1 MRYRN
6 WTENLQQDWCISRQ
20 RFFGVPFP
28 LWYPLD
34 SDGKPDFSRHLLAD
48 IQELPVD
55 PSTAAPRGYTE
66 KQRGIPNGFIAESDV
81 FDTWFTSSL
90 TPQICSQ
97 WQVDEGMHSRLF
109 PMDLRPQSHE
119 IIRTWAFYTVV
130 KSLLHENDIPWS
142 QATISG

>member
-1 MRYRN
+1 
-6 WTENLQQDWCISRQ
+6 
-20 RFFGVPFP
+20 VP
-28 LWYPLD
+28 L
-34 SDGKPDFSRHLLAD
+34 
-48 IQELPVD
+48 D

-66 KQRGIPNGFIAESDV
+66 KQRGAPNGYIAESDV

-97 WQVDEGMHSRLF
+97 WQVDEDMHSRLF

-130 KSLLHENDIPWS
+130 N
-142 QATISG
+142 AAA